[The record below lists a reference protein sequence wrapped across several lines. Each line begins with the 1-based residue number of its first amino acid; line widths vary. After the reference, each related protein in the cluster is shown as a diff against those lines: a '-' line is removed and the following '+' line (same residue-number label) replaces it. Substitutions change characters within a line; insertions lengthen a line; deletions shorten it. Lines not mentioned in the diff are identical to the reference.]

1 MTDPVSDP
9 QSTSARQ
16 VGPVPKGQ
24 IRLEGHFCGVSWIPF
39 SGEIKKATMGRPF
52 RALHM

>member
-39 SGEIKKATMGRPF
+39 SGEIKKATMGRHL